1 MKNAVQFTPNYEENI
16 RNLESVLHP
25 EKSFDLIN
33 RALEI
38 GGKKATLYLIDGFA
52 QDAVLE
58 KMLEYLMGLTPQE
71 VAQAPTAQ
79 AFSQKY
85 ITHVETT
92 LLTDVHTAV
101 TMILSGTVGLMV
113 EGFHAIIMID
123 AKQYPFRGVQEPEGD
138 RVLRGS
144 HDGFTEVLIF
154 NTALIRR
161 RIRDPDLVMEY
172 HRAGTSSRTDLALC
186 YLDSRVNKK
195 MLEQLRKKIQSI
207 DVRTLAMNQESL
219 AECLIGTQWFNP
231 FPKVRYSER
240 PDAVAASISEGS
252 IAILMDNTASVML
265 LPSSLITFVQDTNDY
280 YFPPIVGTYL
290 RFIRILVFILTI
302 FLTPIWYLL
311 VQNKEILPQWL
322 EFAMVKEEVVVP
334 ILFQILVIEFV
345 IDALKLASL
354 NTPNVFSNS
363 FSIVGAL
370 ILGDFAVQAD
380 WFATEVVL
388 YMAFIAIATFTL
400 PSFEL
405 GWAFKLFRLGMILL
419 TALFNYWGFFLGVLL
434 LVITVATTKTLTG
447 RDYLYPLFPFNGKA
461 LSNLII
467 RKPITKTQP

>member
-1 MKNAVQFTPNYEENI
+1 M
-16 RNLESVLHP
+16 
-25 EKSFDLIN
+25 
-33 RALEI
+33 
-38 GGKKATLYLIDGFA
+38 
-52 QDAVLE
+52 
-58 KMLEYLMGLTPQE
+58 
-71 VAQAPTAQ
+71 
-79 AFSQKY
+79 
-85 ITHVETT
+85 
-92 LLTDVHTAV
+92 
-101 TMILSGTVGLMV
+101 
-113 EGFHAIIMID
+113 
-123 AKQYPFRGVQEPEGD
+123 
-138 RVLRGS
+138 
-144 HDGFTEVLIF
+144 
-154 NTALIRR
+154 
-161 RIRDPDLVMEY
+161 
-172 HRAGTSSRTDLALC
+172 
-186 YLDSRVNKK
+186 
-195 MLEQLRKKIQSI
+195 
-207 DVRTLAMNQESL
+207 
-219 AECLIGTQWFNP
+219 
-231 FPKVRYSER
+231 
-240 PDAVAASISEGS
+240 
-252 IAILMDNTASVML
+252 
-265 LPSSLITFVQDTNDY
+265 
-280 YFPPIVGTYL
+280 
-290 RFIRILVFILTI
+290 
-302 FLTPIWYLL
+302 
-311 VQNKEILPQWL
+311 QNKEILPQWL